1 MPLSIEEVNRL
12 KAAPV
17 PSMLPVLATRWSPR
31 SFKNTPISPADLRT
45 ILEAARW
52 SQSSSNEQ
60 PWRFFVGVKGTET
73 HNKIFATLVPFN
85 QLWAT
90 NASVLILSFAQL
102 KNEASKPNK
111 YAMYDLGAATANL
124 VTQAHALGLYGHSM
138 GGFDNDKAKQTF
150 DLSDDFEVG
159 AVTAIGY
166 QDEPAALANET
177 LLEREVA
184 QRQRKPLSEIALT
197 ALNEPLKL

>member
-31 SFKNTPISPADLRT
+31 SFKNTPISPADLST

>member
-1 MPLSIEEVNRL
+1 MPLSIEELNRL
-12 KAAPV
+12 KTAPV

-31 SFKNTPISPADLRT
+31 SFKNTPVSEADLKT

-52 SQSSSNEQ
+52 SPSSSNEQ

-85 QLWAT
+85 QMWAT
-90 NASVLILSFAQL
+90 NANVLILSFAQI
-102 KNEASKPNK
+102 KTEADKPNR
-111 YAMYDLGAATANL
+111 YALHDLGAATANL
-124 VTQAHALGLYGHSM
+124 VTQAHALGLYAHSM
-138 GGFDNDKAKQTF
+138 GGFDNDKAKLTF

-166 QDEPAALANET
+166 QDEPAALNNET
-177 LLEREVA
+177 LIEREIA
-184 QRQRKPLSEIALT
+184 QRQRKPLSEIAFT